1 MVSRL
6 LSDLL
11 LAARETRDRI
21 TWAKTVCRVAS
32 HYARQG
38 SGDDAITAIAAV
50 RAEFQDGLESEVACW
65 LMLAEG
71 ILNFFQMNNKMAY
84 DRTQRAYALSKALN
98 IRDAI
103 PSCAAWMAHLEFNA
117 NQYERMVIHLNEAL
131 LNARN
136 DDHQAGARAALV
148 LADAY
153 HFAGSFDEARPWYA
167 RCRLHAT
174 AEGDNAT
181 LSAMLHNVA
190 AFRTSNVRLADAF
203 NAFDP
208 AESHRA
214 WLEAQSAYA
223 YDSAVGSTGLQ
234 LLLPLLR
241 GQIFTVERRYQDAI
255 ALLSSIDLK
264 SLHSRLIPL
273 VHADIAWC
281 LAGESRLDEAW
292 SAVDSAK
299 SLASSMQ
306 ENDDYAYVCARL
318 SLTAKICGYIEE
330 SNSWKERSLQAITEH
345 RKTQTS
351 LLSQLRSI
359 GPFPRNSEIFT
370 QKK

>member
-1 MVSRL
+1 MPSKL

-11 LAARETRDRI
+11 LTARETRDRN
-21 TWAKTVCRVAS
+21 TWAKSVCRAAS

-38 SGDDAITAIAAV
+38 SGDEAIKSIAEV
-50 RAEFQDGLESEVACW
+50 RSKFQEGLEPEVACW

-71 ILNFFQMNNKMAY
+71 ILHFFQTNSKMAY
-84 DRTQRAYALSKALN
+84 DRTQRAYALSKALD
-98 IRDAI
+98 ISDAI

-117 NQYERMVIHLNEAL
+117 SQYEKMISHLNESL
-131 LNARN
+131 LSARHN
-136 DDHQAGARAALV
+136 DHQAGARASLV

-153 HFAGSFDEARPWYA
+153 HFAGSFDESKPWYA

-190 AFRTSNVRLADAF
+190 AFRASNVRLADAF
-203 NAFDP
+203 DVFDP

-223 YDSAVGSTGLQ
+223 YDCAVGSTGLQ

-241 GQIFTVERRYQDAI
+241 GQILTVERRYQEAI
-255 ALLSSIDLK
+255 ALLRSIDIN
-264 SLHSRLIPL
+264 SLHTRLIPL

-281 LAGESRLDEAW
+281 LAGEGRLDEAW
-292 SAVDSAK
+292 SAVGRAK
-299 SLASSMQ
+299 SLTSDMQ
-306 ENDDYAYVCARL
+306 EKDDYAYVCARL
-318 SLTAKICGYIEE
+318 SLTAKVCGYIEE
-330 SNSWKERSLQAITEH
+330 FRWWRDTSLQAICEH
-345 RKTQTS
+345 RKIQTS
-351 LLSQLRSI
+351 LLSQLRTM
-359 GPFPRNSEIFT
+359 GPFPKNSVIFSH
-370 QKK
+370 KR